1 MKKKFKFEI
10 ENIGYYIL
18 MACIWI
24 VFMAMLAIFAFALCM
39 ILFMIIS
46 GVYTYFYY
54 LIFLW
59 LL

>member
-18 MACIWI
+18 SMILWI
-24 VFMAMLAIFAFALCM
+24 VCGSMLAIFAFALCM